1 MWDRYGEDVL
11 AKGWRERS
19 TPKLRE
25 LSAERGMVLER
36 SDDGFCGEIVALG
49 ASEIHLEDRFNKTRV
64 FPYGS
69 GFLYEGEAVII
80 GKAAP
85 VASAQSRTA
94 SGSIAA
100 KHERAKTAIASRILV
115 EGRHD
120 AELIEKVWGDDLR
133 YEGVVVEYLSGAD
146 DLLAIL
152 DSKPPSAE
160 KRFGVLLDHLKP
172 GTKEQKIADAVAQSK
187 HGAHTLILGHPFIDI
202 WQCIKA
208 EVLGF
213 KSWPEVPRG
222 EEWKKGVLRRLGAPA
237 DDQADIAK
245 AWQWMLSRVNSYR
258 DLEPELLSR
267 VEALIDF
274 VTVPPSD
281 SLNR

>member
-11 AKGWRERS
+11 AKGWRERQA
-19 TPKLRE
+19 PKQRE
-25 LSAERGMVLER
+25 LAAKRGMVLER
-36 SDDGFCGEIVALG
+36 SDDGFCGEVVALG
-49 ASEIHLEDRFNKTRV
+49 TSEIHLEDRFNKTRV

-69 GFLYEGEAVII
+69 GFLHEGEAVVITKPTPAV
-80 GKAAP
+80 KA
-85 VASAQSRTA
+85 QNRTA

-100 KHERAKTAIASRILV
+100 EQQRARTAIASRILV

-146 DLLAIL
+146 DLLTIL

-160 KRFGVLLDHLKP
+160 KRFGVLLDHLIV

-187 HGAHTLILGHPFIDI
+187 HGSHTMILGHPFIDI
-202 WQCIKA
+202 WQCIKPS
-208 EVLGF
+208 VLGF
-213 KSWPEVPRG
+213 KAWPEVPYG
-222 EEWKKGVLRRLGAPA
+222 EDWKKGVLRRLGAPA
-237 DDQADIAK
+237 DDQADIAR
-245 AWQWMLSRVNSYR
+245 AWQWMLSRVQSYR

-281 SLNR
+281 SLDG